1 MDANQIR
8 AISGIKNS
16 LGPFVQTMQ
25 TIQTVLGRSTD
36 AFASLQTKTP
46 IVKAFHKAEVCT
58 AQNIEALL
66 ELDMVL
72 QDLLNE
78 HPAE

>member
-1 MDANQIR
+1 MNANQAHHIR
-8 AISGIKNS
+8 GIKNS
-16 LGPFVQTMQ
+16 LDPFVQTMQ
-25 TIQTVLGRSTD
+25 TTQALLGRSTD

-46 IVKAFHKAEVCT
+46 IVKAFHKAQVCT

-72 QDLLNE
+72 QDLLDE
-78 HPAE
+78 HPVE

>member
-1 MDANQIR
+1 MNADQAHHIR
-8 AISGIKNS
+8 GIKNS
-16 LGPFVQTMQ
+16 LRPFVQTLE
-25 TIQTVLGRSTD
+25 TLKTLYGRSTD

-58 AQNIEALL
+58 AQDIEALL

-72 QDLLNE
+72 QDLLDE
-78 HPAE
+78 RTPE